1 MRFIT
6 IFMPLALEVE
16 VVEEEVEDLIIAME
30 STLLHLLRLMI
41 WGEGT
46 GEGLR
51 GGKRQGM
58 ERREILVVGVE
69 KGEIQGMVLRDETVA
84 IDGGGEEDWRIEAET
99 ETETGIGGETTVE
112 IESWALV
119 ARALGDLLTVAIE
132 GEELALTSVMK
143 GVSLKTWG
151 GGKERKTE

>member
-84 IDGGGEEDWRIEAET
+84 IDGGGKEDWRIEAET

-151 GGKERKTE
+151 GGKETKTE